1 MQATVQI
8 AQRAPEEVDELNL
21 HAFRRGDEK
30 AFRWVYDRL
39 GKPLYYFAQNIVD
52 SPAEAEDI
60 VANAF
65 VKLCGRSRET
75 MESYEHIK
83 RWLYVIV
90 RNEAIDYLRYKNR
103 SREVHQD
110 LLHSRD
116 KEEQKV
122 DLEMLRMDLLQ
133 SLQEAIKKL
142 PKQRKTILQLY
153 FFEQKTTAEIAEQMQ
168 LNSQTVLNH
177 KTRALES
184 LRKTVLMPEWLLPAL
199 LVVNLPWALFL
210 MK

>member
-1 MQATVQI
+1 MQATVHI
-8 AQRAPEEVDELNL
+8 PQRAPEIEDDLNL
-21 HAFRRGDEK
+21 AAFRRGDET

-65 VKLCGRSRET
+65 EKLFGRSRAT
-75 MESYEHIK
+75 MESFDHIK

-90 RNEAIDYLRYKNR
+90 RNEAIDHLRYKNR
-103 SREVHQD
+103 NREAHLD
-110 LLHSRD
+110 LLHSGDR
-116 KEEQKV
+116 EEQRV
-122 DLEMLRMDLLQ
+122 DLEMLRMNLLQ
-133 SLQEAIKKL
+133 SLQEAIERL
-142 PKQRKTILQLY
+142 PRQRKTILQLY
-153 FFEQKTTAEIAEQMQ
+153 FFEQKTTAEIAEQLQ

-184 LRKTVLMPEWLLPAL
+184 LRKTVLMPDWLLPVL
-199 LVVNLPWALFL
+199 LVISMPMAFFL
-210 MK
+210 LK